1 MFKSLKKLLRKTT
14 KKEDGDFLEYLEIK
28 KRWTKTINQK
38 IKKNTEITDFTNG
51 VLTIKAKNGVWKNEL
66 VFMQDNL
73 KKNFQPKQQ

>member
-38 IKKNTEITDFTNG
+38 IKKNTEITDFTKG
-51 VLTIKAKNGVWKNEL
+51 VLTIKAKNGAWKNEL